1 MKQEALFFSGR
12 RGRPSVDVSVET
24 LSMLAMDGYSAH
36 RIAELIGCSQSL
48 VYSRLYNAGVRMR
61 DRYSLD
67 SDKQLTRRVR
77 AINKDF
83 PNSGSV
89 VNYVNVLLLFWFH
102 YSYIINIHIRCILF
116 VILHTPGTGIS
127 LYYIL
132 MLEEQ

>member
-77 AINKDF
+77 AINEDF

-102 YSYIINIHIRCILF
+102 YSYN
-116 VILHTPGTGIS
+116 
-127 LYYIL
+127 YY
-132 MLEEQ
+132 